1 MKLQSLE
8 NKLTATMKHAEE
20 VMNELT
26 TTFEL
31 MNEYI
36 ETAKIKQEIADVL
49 NEMSEEEKDKLLID
63 IIANMYKD
71 AINQAKAKQAFQK
84 FLMWTNAQ

>member
-1 MKLQSLE
+1 M
-8 NKLTATMKHAEE
+8 T
-20 VMNELT
+20 
-26 TTFEL
+26 
-31 MNEYI
+31 
-36 ETAKIKQEIADVL
+36 IKQLKQKLPTIKEIIGWK
-49 NEMSEEEKDKLLID
+49 EFPEEKDKLLID